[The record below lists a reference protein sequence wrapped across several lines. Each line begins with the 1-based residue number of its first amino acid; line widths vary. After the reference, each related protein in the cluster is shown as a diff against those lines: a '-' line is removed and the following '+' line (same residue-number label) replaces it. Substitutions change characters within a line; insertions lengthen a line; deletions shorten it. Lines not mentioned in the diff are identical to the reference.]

1 MCDSNSSVDLDKG
14 AGWAGAT
21 KEDSLA
27 SFGRAANPTHLC
39 QGDCNSGVD
48 ELHLL
53 QPG

>member
-14 AGWAGAT
+14 AGCAGAT

-39 QGDCNSGVD
+39 QSGCDSGVD
-48 ELHLL
+48 KLHPL